1 MADLLI
7 VARADWWPVDKVILA
22 YLAAAT
28 ALELICWSRLP
39 DPWLLLQVHVA
50 GTAALALIGLYPAN
64 SLARIFHY
72 WYPLPYVF
80 YSYKE
85 MSILIPALRTT
96 DADAALARLDFAVWG
111 ANPTVW
117 LERLRSP
124 LLAELLQIVY
134 SGFLPVVLM
143 MAVILW
149 KQKRYPEFRY
159 YAFLIALGFLA
170 SYAGYVLVPARGPRF
185 LLDHLQ
191 TYELRGLFLFDWLR
205 NTLDRIEAAHYD
217 CFPSGHTEMTALAWW
232 GSRAISAN
240 LFRWMFVYTWGV
252 IFATVYLRYHY
263 TVDVLA
269 GALLAGALILTA
281 PWVYRALGGK
291 LGDKENGEAA

>member
-1 MADLLI
+1 MAHLLNA
-7 VARADWWPVDKVILA
+7 ARAEWWPVDKVILA

-28 ALELICWSRLP
+28 LLELICWSRLP
-39 DPWLLLQVHVA
+39 DPWFLLMVHLA
-50 GTAALALIGLYPAN
+50 GAAALALLALYPAN

-85 MSILIPALRTT
+85 MSILIPALRAT

-143 MAVILW
+143 MALILW
-149 KQKRYPEFRY
+149 KQKRYLEFRY

-232 GSRAISAN
+232 GSRAISPK
-240 LFRWMFVYTWGV
+240 LFRGMFVYTWGV

-269 GALLAGALILTA
+269 GALLAGALIWTA
-281 PWVYRALGGK
+281 PWVYRALGDK